1 MSAISE
7 VFRTLDNW
15 RHLPAYQLERRV
27 DIFFGLILPE
37 FMEKRFNVSVDTVIP
52 EFPLNK
58 RIICGSDRDQS
69 VRVDFAVFAKGEEEN
84 YVFLVELK
92 TDQKTLNRHQLKYMK
107 DAQCA
112 GFYELL
118 RGVKLA
124 AGASPEPRK
133 YAHLIWR
140 LKELGYFEDRC
151 ELPKVWAEV
160 SRPVLTNYFQ
170 ELRVSANSGK
180 TNIGLVVILPNSPDC
195 KMREKIPDGFCCIA
209 FDELKAE
216 LKDYSGQLGS
226 GFVKDFLQKMN
237 EWADEIAGMK
247 DPRRN

>member
-1 MSAISE
+1 MSAMSE

-37 FMEKRFNVSVDTVIP
+37 FMKKRFNVSVDTVIP

-69 VRVDFAVFAKGEEEN
+69 VRVDFAVFAKGEDGDC
-84 YVFLVELK
+84 VFLVELK
-92 TDQKTLNRHQLKYMK
+92 TDQKTLKPHQLKLMK
-107 DAQCA
+107 RAKCA
-112 GFYELL
+112 GFDYLL
-118 RGVKLA
+118 RGVKSA
-124 AGASPEPRK
+124 AVASPEPKK

-140 LKELGYFEDRC
+140 LKELGYLEDRC

-160 SRPVLTNYFQ
+160 SKPVLTNYFQ
-170 ELRVSANSGK
+170 QLCVSANSRK
-180 TNIGLVVILPNSPDC
+180 TIVGLVVILPKSPGS
-195 KMREKIPDGFCCIA
+195 KMRGKIPDGFCCIA

-216 LKDYSGQLGS
+216 LKDYSGPLGS

-237 EWADEIAGMK
+237 EWAEERAGMK